1 MNIWK
6 SIPRAYALSL
16 LCVLPTV
23 YGADD
28 TAQVIVS
35 ATALRESALE
45 TAQPVAVLG
54 GDDLVRLREPS
65 LGETLAAQPGIS
77 ATYFGPQASRP
88 VIRGLGGERVQMYE
102 DGGDAL
108 DVSAL
113 SNDHSVT
120 IDPLLA
126 ERVEVVR
133 GPATLLY
140 GNGASGGLINVL
152 TNRVPEIASDDQF
165 SGALE
170 LRGDS
175 ALSERAV
182 SARADGGS
190 GAFAWH
196 ADAHRSET
204 SDVRIPGFALSRG
217 LRAQLEAAGDP
228 VNDIRDRL
236 PNTGSET
243 WGGALGGSWI
253 GDRGLLGVG
262 ASRYDTDYGITNTG
276 GEEGVHIDMQ
286 QRRYDLKGELRD
298 LGPFIR
304 STRLRATYNDYEH
317 AEVEGSGEVGTLF
330 EQRGS
335 DTRLV
340 FDHVPVAGWRG
351 TFGLQYR
358 DIELAVTGEEA
369 LVPPSSTTNAGWF
382 VFEERPFGDVT
393 LELGARLEHQHVN
406 ADREDA
412 PSYRDNAMSGSAG
425 VVWKFAPI
433 YALAVNVTSTQ
444 RHPTATELFA
454 NGPHIAA
461 QRFEIGD
468 ASLHR
473 ERATTL
479 DVGLRKT
486 AGAWS
491 GALTAFRSDYSRY
504 IFAAF
509 TGELAGDEE
518 ELLPVVQYSQ
528 ADATFTGFELE
539 VKLPITETPLGA
551 LAPRVM
557 ADYVRAKL
565 SDGGDLPQI
574 PPLRLGGELVLARDR
589 FTSGLSVMYYASQDK
604 VSENELPTDGYTMVD
619 LDFAYRLP
627 GRTHTMMFFVRGQN
641 LLDEEARR
649 HTSPLKD
656 VAPLPGRSVAAGVR
670 VEL

>member
-6 SIPRAYALSL
+6 SFFGACALPLLSVLPAYA
-16 LCVLPTV
+16 
-23 YGADD
+23 ADD
-28 TAQVIVS
+28 GEQVVVT

-126 ERVEVVR
+126 ERIEVVR

-152 TNRVPEIASDDQF
+152 TNRVPEIASDDQL
-165 SGALE
+165 SGAFE

-175 ALSERAV
+175 ALSERAA
-182 SARADGGS
+182 SARADGGM
-190 GAFAWH
+190 GTFAWH

-204 SDVRIPGFALSRG
+204 SDVRIPGFALSRQ
-217 LRAQLEAAGDP
+217 LRELVD
-228 VNDIRDRL
+228 NDTRDRL

-243 WGGALGGSWI
+243 RGGALGGSWI

-276 GEEGVHIDMQ
+276 GEDGVHIDMQ

-298 LGPFIR
+298 LSHFIR
-304 STRLRATYNDYEH
+304 SARLRATYNDYEH

-340 FDHVPVAGWRG
+340 FDHVPIAGWRG
-351 TFGLQYR
+351 TFGTQYR
-358 DIELAVTGEEA
+358 DIELNVTGEEA
-369 LVPPSSTTNAGWF
+369 LVPPSSTTNAGFF
-382 VFEERPFGDVT
+382 VFEERPFGAVT

-406 ADREDA
+406 ADLEGA
-412 PSYRDNAMSGSAG
+412 SSYRDNAVSGSAG
-425 VVWKFAPI
+425 VVWKFAPE

-468 ASLHR
+468 ASLRR

-491 GALTAFRSDYSRY
+491 GSLTAFHSDYSRY
-504 IFAAF
+504 IFAGF
-509 TGELAGDEE
+509 TGEFEGDEE
-518 ELLPVVQYSQ
+518 ELLPIVQYSQ

-539 VKLPITETPLGA
+539 LKAPITETPLGA
-551 LAPRVM
+551 LAPRFM

-574 PPLRLGGELVLARDR
+574 PPLRIGGELVLARDR
-589 FTSGLSVMYYASQDK
+589 FTSGLSVMYFDSQDK

-619 LDFAYRLP
+619 LDFGYRLP
-627 GRTHTMMFFVRGQN
+627 GRTHTTMFFVRGQN

-656 VAPLPGRSVAAGVR
+656 VAPLPGRSIAAGVR